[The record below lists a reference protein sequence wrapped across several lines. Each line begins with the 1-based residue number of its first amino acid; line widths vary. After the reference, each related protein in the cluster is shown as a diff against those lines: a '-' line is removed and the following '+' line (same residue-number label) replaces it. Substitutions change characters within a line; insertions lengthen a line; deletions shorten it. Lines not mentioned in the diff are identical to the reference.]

1 MRPRD
6 LSPQDGPPA
15 PPSATLRRFMEP
27 AAVTEDS
34 VIHRTVIANGVT
46 VVTEEMPRARSVAF
60 AALTRQGSRDERR
73 SENGLSH
80 FLEHFVFR
88 GTRPWARVPGGRTL
102 RDVSIETDLLGGEMD
117 AWTGRES
124 TCYSAEVAAEL
135 FERAALLVCDMV
147 ARPSLPE
154 RDLERE
160 RSVIREEMRGYDEDP
175 SERAFIHASRMW
187 WPGHPLGR
195 RVEGTPRS
203 LAAFTLAD
211 VAGFWER
218 KHAGANIVC
227 CAAGRVT
234 HEQVVA
240 LVAESLGALPPR
252 APRSGPPAGDPVR
265 GIKLERRAR
274 LEQAQVVLSMPG
286 LASSDESLSTLA
298 ILVTALGGGMSS
310 RLWQRIREEEGL
322 AYTLSLDHEGYRDC
336 GRTQFHAV
344 CAPENAARVL
354 RLFREEADA
363 VRGALLP
370 DDEFARVTQ
379 GIRSGIV
386 LGTESPADRLDDLYW
401 SELVHR
407 RPVTLD
413 ERLAKLAR
421 VTPDDVLRLA
431 GRLLA
436 DPRRLLVV
444 VSPDLAG
451 LDESSLG

>member
-1 MRPRD
+1 MH
-6 LSPQDGPPA
+6 
-15 PPSATLRRFMEP
+15 P

-46 VVTEEMPRARSVAF
+46 VVTEEMPRARTVAF

-73 SENGLSH
+73 RENGLSH

-102 RDVSIETDLLGGEMD
+102 RDVSIETDLLGGEVD

-135 FERAALLVCDMV
+135 FDRAALLACDLV
-147 ARPSLPE
+147 ARPSLPPG
-154 RDLERE
+154 DLERE
-160 RSVIREEMRGYDEDP
+160 RAVIREEMRGYDEDP
-175 SERAFIHASRMW
+175 AERAFILANTLW
-187 WPGHPLGR
+187 WPRHPLGR

-203 LAAFTLAD
+203 LATFTHQD
-211 VAGFWER
+211 VVTFWER

-240 LVAESLGALPPR
+240 LVTESLGALPPR
-252 APRSGPPAGDPVR
+252 APRSGPPSVEPPR
-265 GIKLERRAR
+265 GLKLERRAR

-286 LASSDESLSTLA
+286 LASSDESLSALA
-298 ILVTALGGGMSS
+298 ILATALGGGMSS

-322 AYTLSLDHEGYRDC
+322 AYTLALDHEGYRDC
-336 GRTQFHAV
+336 GRLQFHAA

-354 RLFREEADA
+354 RLFGDES
-363 VRGALLP
+363 GALRSSRLP
-370 DDEFARVTQ
+370 DDEFERVTQ

-407 RPVTLD
+407 RPVTLQ
-413 ERLAKLAR
+413 ERLERLAR
-421 VTPDDVLRLA
+421 VTPEDVVRLA
-431 GRLLA
+431 DRLLG

-451 LDESSLG
+451 LDDAMPA